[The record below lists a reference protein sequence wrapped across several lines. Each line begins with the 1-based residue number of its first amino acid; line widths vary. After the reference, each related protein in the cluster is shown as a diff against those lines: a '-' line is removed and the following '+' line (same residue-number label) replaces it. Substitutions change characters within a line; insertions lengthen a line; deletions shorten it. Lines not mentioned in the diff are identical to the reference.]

1 MSSWKTSICAALC
14 LSPQGDGSSVDV
26 RINLGPAMIESE
38 SQNRLNTV
46 RRMLDGAIRI
56 LNRLEVSLAYEGIPL
71 SELGSV
77 IG

>member
-1 MSSWKTSICAALC
+1 
-14 LSPQGDGSSVDV
+14 VDV